1 MSQIGAYALFG
12 IVTVC
17 SDEKSFRPL
26 QVGARNALVKRCA
39 EPREAIMGLQSL
51 SLNMPAGG
59 EAIGGS
65 QLPKARPLSLGDC
78 DCVLIAGFSSRK
90 RVATE

>member
-1 MSQIGAYALFG
+1 
-12 IVTVC
+12 
-17 SDEKSFRPL
+17 
-26 QVGARNALVKRCA
+26 
-39 EPREAIMGLQSL
+39 MGLQSL

-78 DCVLIAGFSSRK
+78 DRVLIASFSSRK